1 MRLARQSFYFGRPV
15 RGVLGDFSV
24 LIAISVA
31 AGVKF
36 LFFPDVFVRLTV
48 GAAVDVRC
56 ACSITGTRP
65 VVDNLRPTCAR
76 RTAANSDGSR
86 TKSDDYDCVGVDWSD

>member
-1 MRLARQSFYFGRPV
+1 MMRLARQSFYFGRPV

-36 LFFPDVFVRLTV
+36 LFFPDVFVR
-48 GAAVDVRC
+48 VRKFKLFNNISQVC
-56 ACSITGTRP
+56 LA
-65 VVDNLRPTCAR
+65 
-76 RTAANSDGSR
+76 SR
-86 TKSDDYDCVGVDWSD
+86 YALDIFIYVRG